1 LEWNQLVIAWFKK
14 ASKSKLDRLGSVCY
28 YHRILA
34 TYNPGED
41 VTIFK
46 LRALMNPPAMQKT
59 QKQVTTFLEKWLD
72 KSIRQYV
79 SAMDKTNN
87 GHLHELIM
95 GGIEKPLVEIVLKET
110 NGNQTKAANILGIN
124 RNTLRK
130 KIAEYKIKGTS
141 KNK

>member
-1 LEWNQLVIAWFKK
+1 MKK
-14 ASKSKLDRLGSVCY
+14 
-28 YHRILA
+28 
-34 TYNPGED
+34 N
-41 VTIFK
+41 
-46 LRALMNPPAMQKT
+46 

-79 SAMDKTNN
+79 GEMNGENN

-110 NGNQTKAANILGIN
+110 GGNQTQAANILGIN

-130 KIAEYKIKGTS
+130 KIAEYKIKCN
-141 KNK
+141 NKT

>member
-1 LEWNQLVIAWFKK
+1 
-14 ASKSKLDRLGSVCY
+14 
-28 YHRILA
+28 
-34 TYNPGED
+34 
-41 VTIFK
+41 
-46 LRALMNPPAMQKT
+46 MNPPVMQKT
-59 QKQVTTFLEKWLD
+59 NNKITSFLEKWLD

-79 SAMDKTNN
+79 GAMGESNN

-130 KIAEYKIKGTS
+130 KIAEYKIKCNNRT
-141 KNK
+141 

>member
-1 LEWNQLVIAWFKK
+1 MMLGRTSQFSNLILEINLPHMKK
-14 ASKSKLDRLGSVCY
+14 S
-28 YHRILA
+28 
-34 TYNPGED
+34 
-41 VTIFK
+41 
-46 LRALMNPPAMQKT
+46 

-79 SAMDKTNN
+79 GEMDEKNN

-110 NGNQTKAANILGIN
+110 GGNQTQAANILGIN

-130 KIAEYKIKGTS
+130 KIAEYKIKCNNQT
-141 KNK
+141 

>member
-1 LEWNQLVIAWFKK
+1 MKN
-14 ASKSKLDRLGSVCY
+14 
-28 YHRILA
+28 
-34 TYNPGED
+34 
-41 VTIFK
+41 
-46 LRALMNPPAMQKT
+46 T

-79 SAMDKTNN
+79 SAMDEESN

-110 NGNQTKAANILGIN
+110 GGNQTQAANILGVN

-130 KIAEYKIKGTS
+130 KIAEYKIKCN
-141 KNK
+141 NKT

>member
-1 LEWNQLVIAWFKK
+1 MILGRTSQFSNLILEINLPHMK
-14 ASKSKLDRLGSVCY
+14 
-28 YHRILA
+28 
-34 TYNPGED
+34 
-41 VTIFK
+41 
-46 LRALMNPPAMQKT
+46 KT

-79 SAMDKTNN
+79 GEMDEKNN

-110 NGNQTKAANILGIN
+110 GGNQTQAANILGIN

-130 KIAEYKIKGTS
+130 KIAEYKIKCNNQT
-141 KNK
+141 